1 MFACMR
7 IACGGEDIEKK
18 YRRENERWCITPIR
32 GYIQSRFK
40 ECVCVSLSSGAATQH
55 ACQKLFS
62 KYNMYRKQRAAV
74 RRPNNVKT

>member
-7 IACGGEDIEKK
+7 IACGGEDIEKNI
-18 YRRENERWCITPIR
+18 YEREREMV
-32 GYIQSRFK
+32 YYSHSRLYTVSFQR
-40 ECVCVSLSSGAATQH
+40 VCVSLSSGAATQH